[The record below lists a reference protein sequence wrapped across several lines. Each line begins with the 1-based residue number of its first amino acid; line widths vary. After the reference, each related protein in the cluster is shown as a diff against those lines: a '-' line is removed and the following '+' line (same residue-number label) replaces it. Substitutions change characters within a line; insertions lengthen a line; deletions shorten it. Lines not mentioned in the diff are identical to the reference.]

1 MFTITSSEIIPQ
13 AINETST
20 KKYIDLGTVVS
31 AIDSSTGVVNEYI
44 YATGFAGTVEGT
56 DVYIDETVFA
66 SELANGSGSGI
77 RAEAMSA
84 NVANQYGW
92 YKIKP
97 IVGGIYTDTSAG
109 PLALSKTFDNVVVV
123 LSNAAGLAVTVPAAT
138 GSGNKFTLIVGETV
152 TSNSITI
159 TAPGGTSYHG
169 GTVIRDG
176 ANNTSAAFEAAGTT
190 ITLNGTTTGGGR
202 GDKFEIIDIAAGIYS
217 VQGLQNGSGAL
228 ATPFS

>member
-56 DVYIDETVFA
+56 DVYIDETFFV
-66 SELANGSGSGI
+66 SELADGSGSGI

-97 IVGGIYTDTSAG
+97 IVGGVFTTTG
-109 PLALSKTFDNVVVV
+109 TLVLSKNYDNITTV